1 MKAISIMFAIVAL
14 AASDTYAVGKITC
27 VTDKIEYYQGD
38 KVLITITNDSK
49 DDIEIPDRKYIDG
62 GFAKIEINNDNT
74 WKAIE
79 LFAAANVITPKIL
92 KINGYH
98 VYVWETKGYN
108 RNDTLAI
115 PGTYRVIFQNGII
128 SNQFSV
134 KRNSNIQ

>member
-1 MKAISIMFAIVAL
+1 VAFV
-14 AASDTYAVGKITC
+14 ASDTYAVGQITC
-27 VTDKIEYYQGD
+27 VTDKIDYYQGD
-38 KVLITITNDSK
+38 KVLITVTNDSN

-79 LFAAANVITPKIL
+79 LFAAANIFTPKTL
-92 KINGYH
+92 KKYRYH

-115 PGTYRVIFQNGII
+115 PGVYRVIFQNRII
-128 SNQFSV
+128 SNLFSV
-134 KRNSNIQ
+134 KRNIDIK

>member
-1 MKAISIMFAIVAL
+1 MKTISIMFAIVAF
-14 AASDTYAVGKITC
+14 AASDTYVVGQIMC
-27 VTDKIEYYQGD
+27 VTDKIDYYQGD
-38 KVLITITNDSK
+38 KVLITITNYSN

-62 GFAKIEINNDNT
+62 GFVKIEMKNDNT

-79 LFAAANVITPKIL
+79 LVAAANIITAKTL
-92 KINGYH
+92 KKNGYH

>member
-1 MKAISIMFAIVAL
+1 MKTISIMFAIVAF
-14 AASDTYAVGKITC
+14 AASDTYAVGQIMC
-27 VTDKIEYYQGD
+27 VTDKIDYYQGD
-38 KVLITITNDSK
+38 KVLITITNYSN

-62 GFAKIEINNDNT
+62 GFVKIEMKNDNT

-79 LFAAANVITPKIL
+79 LVAAANIITAKTL
-92 KINGYH
+92 KKNGYH